1 MSLTCLSISEL
12 NKEEN
17 SRIEQNVSE
26 WILQFL
32 LLACNGKLGPDTCS
46 SMWYGGA
53 LCGSRVRLGKNDLRS
68 WNQKQKIILEA
79 KNHQVMS
86 VLADCNNVL
95 IVMKTSTTFQSEMLK
110 PSCKWLLVRAA
121 QQTSV
126 RSDCW
131 PLRRV
136 LECYL
141 LKRHLSNSIFGV
153 LCAASIIC
161 KMVSPLMKAQHQL
174 FSCSMHLWGCRR
186 GMF

>member
-12 NKEEN
+12 NKEEK

-79 KNHQVMS
+79 KNHQVNVS
-86 VLADCNNVL
+86 SCRLQQCLDCYEDFHHFPKRDAETVL
-95 IVMKTSTTFQSEMLK
+95 
-110 PSCKWLLVRAA
+110 
-121 QQTSV
+121 
-126 RSDCW
+126 
-131 PLRRV
+131 
-136 LECYL
+136 
-141 LKRHLSNSIFGV
+141 
-153 LCAASIIC
+153 
-161 KMVSPLMKAQHQL
+161 
-174 FSCSMHLWGCRR
+174 
-186 GMF
+186 